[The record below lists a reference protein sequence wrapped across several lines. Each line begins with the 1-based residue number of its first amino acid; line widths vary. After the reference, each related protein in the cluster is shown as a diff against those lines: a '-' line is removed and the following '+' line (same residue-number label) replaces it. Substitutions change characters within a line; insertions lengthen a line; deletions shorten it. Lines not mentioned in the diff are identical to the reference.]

1 MTRRITVFTVLTLL
15 WCAMIFFLS
24 SQPADESSQTSGVF
38 ADFIKTVFFPD
49 FDKLSEARQQDI
61 LDSITFI
68 VRKGAHFTAY
78 GILGALAFQTLCFIK
93 RKPVRA
99 AAAVGFACFY
109 ASTDEFHQ
117 TFVAGRSGE
126 LRDVLVDTSGALLFV
141 LLSLLVV
148 KVIERYREKKMS
160 GSA

>member
-93 RKPVRA
+93 RKLVRGSRGLCLLLRLHRRVPSDLCRRA
-99 AAAVGFACFY
+99 QRRAPRCAGGYERGAAVRPAI
-109 ASTDEFHQ
+109 A
-117 TFVAGRSGE
+117 AGGKSN
-126 LRDVLVDTSGALLFV
+126 
-141 LLSLLVV
+141 
-148 KVIERYREKKMS
+148 
-160 GSA
+160 